1 MSQKLPYSFWKNG
14 MYFYEFRIGPFN
26 NGPCYGQSRALYKFN
41 FFLKFSLALKPFMH
55 KNYFRKRV
63 DLRDA
68 ADANLILAAQNDH

>member
-41 FFLKFSLALKPFMH
+41 FFF
-55 KNYFRKRV
+55 
-63 DLRDA
+63 
-68 ADANLILAAQNDH
+68 